1 MTFITAPA
9 FIMSPVVIEDA
20 PKTIALGAVATG
32 SMNAYE
38 HVMTE
43 VKTRKIE
50 ALSIDYSIMLLIKEM
65 TNHTGPAAK
74 LTQSMKISV
83 FGFSCKNII
92 SYFLT

>member
-1 MTFITAPA
+1 MFQLMQLSLPRYFNLIKCNRTQMTFITAPA

-50 ALSIDYSIMLLIKEM
+50 ALSIDYSIML
-65 TNHTGPAAK
+65 TNQGDEQPYW
-74 LTQSMKISV
+74 SR
-83 FGFSCKNII
+83 C
-92 SYFLT
+92 